1 MKSERKNLLSL
12 QFERIPSR
20 DGTCSRYPDAIRIKV
35 SGYLPENLDV
45 GNAFGCS
52 ISISRSRNPCCSA
65 KNRFSTPFHLFPYFP
80 LFASPRSP
88 DILNHPRTM
97 IPFSFPSPS
106 FLPLRR
112 PALPTET
119 VDIFRFL
126 SRPLAGERAGILK
139 FSVSA
144 RF

>member
-1 MKSERKNLLSL
+1 MNSERKNLLSL

-35 SGYLPENLDV
+35 SGYLPENLDELETLSD
-45 GNAFGCS
+45 AA
-52 ISISRSRNPCCSA
+52 SRFLDPETRVAAQKTVS
-65 KNRFSTPFHLFPYFP
+65 PFHLFPYFP

-97 IPFSFPSPS
+97 IPSPLPSPS

>member
-35 SGYLPENLDV
+35 SGYLPENLDELETLSD
-45 GNAFGCS
+45 AA
-52 ISISRSRNPCCSA
+52 SRFLDPETRVAAQKTVS
-65 KNRFSTPFHLFPYFP
+65 PFHLFPYFP

-97 IPFSFPSPS
+97 IPFSSSLPQ
-106 FLPLRR
+106 FLTI
-112 PALPTET
+112 ASLPTET